1 MTSVTWSPRCRA
13 RPRITNPRPCP
24 RTTAPWLPSVRPL
37 SASGAKGETAEKGVQ
52 CPRKGRWGQMV
63 GLKFAWGDL
72 LNVGHLVWGVEIW
85 MVSTSMLRHK
95 VL

>member
-1 MTSVTWSPRCRA
+1 
-13 RPRITNPRPCP
+13 
-24 RTTAPWLPSVRPL
+24 
-37 SASGAKGETAEKGVQ
+37 
-52 CPRKGRWGQMV
+52 MV